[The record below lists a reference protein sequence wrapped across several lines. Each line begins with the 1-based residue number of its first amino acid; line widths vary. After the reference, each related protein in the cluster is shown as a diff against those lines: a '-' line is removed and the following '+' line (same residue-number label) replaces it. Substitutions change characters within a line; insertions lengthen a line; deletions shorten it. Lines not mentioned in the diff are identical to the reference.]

1 MVSIYFS
8 LTGSISLLSAF
19 IVSLLPTRWPHSW
32 LLCTIFPFLSFL
44 LWFYDICPQGRSESL
59 SPFMQ
64 GNGAAPSRTKIAN
77 LNGVL
82 TPNTAKYHTRGIYP
96 IQDDR
101 NKIKQFYDYFPASA
115 IWITLI
121 ASFLTS
127 FPSRNSN
134 ARYPIWSYSTNFSN
148 NVLTVTGFLPTIQ

>member
-1 MVSIYFS
+1 M
-8 LTGSISLLSAF
+8 
-19 IVSLLPTRWPHSW
+19 
-32 LLCTIFPFLSFL
+32 
-44 LWFYDICPQGRSESL
+44 

-64 GNGAAPSRTKIAN
+64 GNGAAPSRTKTAN

-82 TPNTAKYHTRGIYP
+82 TPNTAKYYTRGIYP

-121 ASFLTS
+121 ATFLTS

-134 ARYPIWSYSTNFSN
+134 ARYPI
-148 NVLTVTGFLPTIQ
+148 